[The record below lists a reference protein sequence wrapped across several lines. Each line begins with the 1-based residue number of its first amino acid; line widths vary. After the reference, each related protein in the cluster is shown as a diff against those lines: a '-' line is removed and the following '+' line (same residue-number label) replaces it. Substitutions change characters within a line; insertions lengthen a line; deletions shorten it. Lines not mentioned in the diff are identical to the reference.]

1 MAAGRRGAQNRLTP
15 RAWPATARPTTK
27 TISGDTAMGMLR
39 TLLALSVVLDHLGG
53 GTTDWLVGGRLAVQ
67 LFYVISGFLISYVLT
82 ATDHYRGAPGRFY
95 ANRALRLYPVYLAV
109 AALTLLAYA
118 GNGGAA
124 FWRVYEGLPL
134 TATLF
139 LALSNLVILGQ
150 DWLMFFGIEHG
161 ALAFTGSFAHSDVP
175 LYQGLLVPQAWTLGV
190 ELSFY
195 LIAPFV
201 LHSPRR
207 LLALLVASLALRVAL
222 VASGIGVSDPWTYRF
237 FPTELALFL
246 AGSLSHQVLLPRWQ
260 AWMARAPRLPEVGTG
275 LLLLYVL
282 AHFSIGLPHT
292 VRDGLAVLLF
302 AALLPLAF
310 LFQSRHRLDKVIGEL
325 SYPIYICHA
334 LVILFFD
341 WLLDGTQVR
350 QPAMFTALV
359 VAGCIG
365 FAALLNT
372 LIADP
377 VERLRRR
384 LRRAPPANVT
394 PEEPAPVAGAT
405 RAGAPRPQARAAGAA
420 AGTMPRAPSTIRRA
434 P

>member
-1 MAAGRRGAQNRLTP
+1 
-15 RAWPATARPTTK
+15 
-27 TISGDTAMGMLR
+27 MLR

-109 AALTLLAYA
+109 AALTLLAYI
-118 GNGGAA
+118 GGGAA
-124 FWRVYEGLPL
+124 FWRVYDGLPL
-134 TATLF
+134 AATLF
-139 LALSNLVILGQ
+139 LALSNLLILGQ
-150 DWLMFFGIEHG
+150 DWLMFFGIDQG
-161 ALAFTGSFAHSDVP
+161 ALAFTGSFARSDVP

-190 ELSFY
+190 EMSFY

-207 LLALLVASLALRVAL
+207 LLVLLAASLALRAVL
-222 VASGIGVSDPWTYRF
+222 IASGIGLSDPWTYRF

-260 AWMARAPRLPEVGTG
+260 AWSRRAAWLPELGTG
-275 LLLLYVL
+275 LLALYVL
-282 AHFSIGLPHT
+282 VHFSIGLPHT
-292 VRDGLAVLLF
+292 LRDGLAVLLF

-310 LFQSRHRLDKVIGEL
+310 LFQSRHRLDKIIGEL

-334 LVILFFD
+334 LVILFFG
-341 WLLDGTQVR
+341 WLLDGTQLR

-365 FAALLNT
+365 FAALLNS

-384 LRRAPPANVT
+384 LRAAPP
-394 PEEPAPVAGAT
+394 PADTDTGTAAAPDAS
-405 RAGAPRPQARAAGAA
+405 RRKAPRQRAAASAA
-420 AGTMPRAPSTIRRA
+420 VGTIRRA

>member
-1 MAAGRRGAQNRLTP
+1 
-15 RAWPATARPTTK
+15 
-27 TISGDTAMGMLR
+27 MGILR

-53 GTTDWLVGGRLAVQ
+53 ATTDWLVGGRLAVQ

-82 ATDHYRGAPGRFY
+82 ATDHYQGAVGRFY
-95 ANRALRLYPVYLAV
+95 ANRALRLYPIYLAV

-118 GNGGAA
+118 ADGGA
-124 FWRVYEGLPL
+124 FWRVYDHLPF
-134 TATLF
+134 AAELF
-139 LALSNLVILGQ
+139 LGLSNLLILGQ

-190 ELSFY
+190 EMSFY

-207 LLALLVASLALRVAL
+207 LLTLLAASLALRAVLIAT
-222 VASGIGVSDPWTYRF
+222 GIGLSDPWTYRF

-260 AWMARAPRLPEVGTG
+260 AWTDRFARLPELGTG
-275 LLLLYVL
+275 LLLLYAL

-292 VRDGLAVLLF
+292 LRDGLAVLLF

-310 LFQSRHRLDKVIGEL
+310 LFQSRHRLDQAIGEL
-325 SYPIYICHA
+325 SYPIYICHT
-334 LVILFFD
+334 LVILFFT
-341 WLLDGTQVR
+341 WLLDGAQR
-350 QPAMFTALV
+350 QQPALFTVLV

-365 FAALLNT
+365 LSALLNS

-384 LRRAPPANVT
+384 LRARGDASGTVDT
-394 PEEPAPVAGAT
+394 PRPAPAVA
-405 RAGAPRPQARAAGAA
+405 RAGGARLTGMAQAPRGRAASPQRPVG
-420 AGTMPRAPSTIRRA
+420 TIRRA

>member
-1 MAAGRRGAQNRLTP
+1 
-15 RAWPATARPTTK
+15 
-27 TISGDTAMGMLR
+27 MGMLR

-109 AALTLLAYA
+109 AALTLLAYI
-118 GNGGAA
+118 GGGAA
-124 FWRVYEGLPL
+124 FWRVYDGLPL
-134 TATLF
+134 AATLF
-139 LALSNLVILGQ
+139 LALSNLLILGQ
-150 DWLMFFGIEHG
+150 DWLMFFGIDQG
-161 ALAFTGSFAHSDVP
+161 ALAFTGSFARSDVP

-190 ELSFY
+190 EMSFY

-207 LLALLVASLALRVAL
+207 LLVLLAASLALRAVL
-222 VASGIGVSDPWTYRF
+222 IASGIGLSDPWTYRF

-260 AWMARAPRLPEVGTG
+260 AWSRRAAWLPELGTG
-275 LLLLYVL
+275 LLALYVL
-282 AHFSIGLPHT
+282 VHFSIGLPHT
-292 VRDGLAVLLF
+292 LRDGLAVLLF

-310 LFQSRHRLDKVIGEL
+310 LFQSRHRLDKIIGEL

-334 LVILFFD
+334 LVILFFG
-341 WLLDGTQVR
+341 WLLDGTQLR

-365 FAALLNT
+365 FAALLNS

-384 LRRAPPANVT
+384 LRAAPP
-394 PEEPAPVAGAT
+394 PADTGTAAAPDAS
-405 RAGAPRPQARAAGAA
+405 RRKAPRQRAAASAA
-420 AGTMPRAPSTIRRA
+420 VGTIRRA

>member
-1 MAAGRRGAQNRLTP
+1 
-15 RAWPATARPTTK
+15 
-27 TISGDTAMGMLR
+27 MGMLR

-109 AALTLLAYA
+109 AALTLLAYI
-118 GNGGAA
+118 GGGAA
-124 FWRVYEGLPL
+124 FWRVYDGLPL
-134 TATLF
+134 AATLF
-139 LALSNLVILGQ
+139 LALSNLLILGQ
-150 DWLMFFGIEHG
+150 DWLMFFGIDQG
-161 ALAFTGSFAHSDVP
+161 ALAFTGSFARSDVP

-190 ELSFY
+190 EMSFY

-207 LLALLVASLALRVAL
+207 LLVLLAASLALRAVL
-222 VASGIGVSDPWTYRF
+222 IASGIGLSDPWTYRF

-246 AGSLSHQVLLPRWQ
+246 AGSLSHQVLLACWQ
-260 AWMARAPRLPEVGTG
+260 AWSRRAAWLPELGTG
-275 LLLLYVL
+275 LLALYVL
-282 AHFSIGLPHT
+282 VDFSIGLPHT
-292 VRDGLAVLLF
+292 LRDGLAVLLF

-310 LFQSRHRLDKVIGEL
+310 LFQSRHRLDKIIGEL

-334 LVILFFD
+334 LVILFFG
-341 WLLDGTQVR
+341 WLLDGTQLR

-365 FAALLNT
+365 FAALLNS
-372 LIADP
+372 LIAAP

-384 LRRAPPANVT
+384 LRAAPP
-394 PEEPAPVAGAT
+394 PADTDTGTAAAPDAS
-405 RAGAPRPQARAAGAA
+405 RRKAPRQRAAASAA
-420 AGTMPRAPSTIRRA
+420 VGTIRRA

>member
-1 MAAGRRGAQNRLTP
+1 
-15 RAWPATARPTTK
+15 
-27 TISGDTAMGMLR
+27 MGMLR

-118 GNGGAA
+118 AGGDA
-124 FWRVYEGLPL
+124 FWRVYDGLPL
-134 TATLF
+134 AATLF

-150 DWLMFFGIEHG
+150 DWLMFFGIDHG
-161 ALAFTGSFAHSDVP
+161 ALAFTGSFARSDVP

-190 ELSFY
+190 EMSFY

-207 LLALLVASLALRVAL
+207 LLVLLAASLALRAVL
-222 VASGIGVSDPWTYRF
+222 IASGIGLSDPWTYRF

-260 AWMARAPRLPEVGTG
+260 AWSRRVAWLPELGTG
-275 LLLLYVL
+275 LLTLYVL
-282 AHFSIGLPHT
+282 VHFSIGLPHT
-292 VRDGLAVLLF
+292 LRDGLAVLLF

-310 LFQSRHRLDKVIGEL
+310 VFQSRHRLDKIIGEL

-334 LVILFFD
+334 LVILFFG
-341 WLLDGTQVR
+341 WLLDGTQLR

-365 FAALLNT
+365 LAALLNS

-384 LRRAPPANVT
+384 LRTAPPPAQAEAA
-394 PEEPAPVAGAT
+394 PEAA
-405 RAGAPRPQARAAGAA
+405 RRKAPRQRAAASTTVG
-420 AGTMPRAPSTIRRA
+420 TIRRA

>member
-1 MAAGRRGAQNRLTP
+1 
-15 RAWPATARPTTK
+15 
-27 TISGDTAMGMLR
+27 MGMLR

-109 AALTLLAYA
+109 AALTLLAYI
-118 GNGGAA
+118 GGGAA
-124 FWRVYEGLPL
+124 FWRVYDGLPL
-134 TATLF
+134 AATLF
-139 LALSNLVILGQ
+139 LALSNLLILGQ
-150 DWLMFFGIEHG
+150 DWLMFFGIDQG
-161 ALAFTGSFAHSDVP
+161 ALAFTGSFARSDVP

-190 ELSFY
+190 EMSFY

-207 LLALLVASLALRVAL
+207 LLVLLAASLALRAVL
-222 VASGIGVSDPWTYRF
+222 IASGIGLSDPWTYRF

-260 AWMARAPRLPEVGTG
+260 AWSRRAAWLPELGTG
-275 LLLLYVL
+275 LLALYVL
-282 AHFSIGLPHT
+282 VHFSIGLPHT
-292 VRDGLAVLLF
+292 LRDGLAVLLF

-310 LFQSRHRLDKVIGEL
+310 LFQSRHRLDKIIGEL

-334 LVILFFD
+334 LVILFFG
-341 WLLDGTQVR
+341 WLLDGTQLR

-365 FAALLNT
+365 FAALLNS

-384 LRRAPPANVT
+384 LRAAPP
-394 PEEPAPVAGAT
+394 PADTDTGTAAAPDAS
-405 RAGAPRPQARAAGAA
+405 RRKAPRQRAAASAA
-420 AGTMPRAPSTIRRA
+420 VGTIRRA

>member
-1 MAAGRRGAQNRLTP
+1 
-15 RAWPATARPTTK
+15 
-27 TISGDTAMGMLR
+27 MGMLR

-109 AALTLLAYA
+109 AALTLLAYL
-118 GNGGAA
+118 GGGAA
-124 FWRVYEGLPL
+124 FWRVYDGLPL
-134 TATLF
+134 AATLF
-139 LALSNLVILGQ
+139 LALSNLLILGQ
-150 DWLMFFGIEHG
+150 DWLMFFGIDQG
-161 ALAFTGSFAHSDVP
+161 ALAFTGSFARSDVP

-190 ELSFY
+190 EMSFY

-207 LLALLVASLALRVAL
+207 LLVLLAASLALRAAL
-222 VASGIGVSDPWTYRF
+222 IASGIGLSDPWTYRF

-260 AWMARAPRLPEVGTG
+260 AWSRRAAWLPELGTG
-275 LLLLYVL
+275 LLALYVL
-282 AHFSIGLPHT
+282 VHFSIGLPHT
-292 VRDGLAVLLF
+292 LRDGLAVLLF

-310 LFQSRHRLDKVIGEL
+310 LFQSRHRLDKIIGEL

-334 LVILFFD
+334 LVILFFG
-341 WLLDGTQVR
+341 WLLDGTQLR

-365 FAALLNT
+365 FAALLNS

-384 LRRAPPANVT
+384 LRAAPP
-394 PEEPAPVAGAT
+394 PADTDTGTAAAPDAS
-405 RAGAPRPQARAAGAA
+405 RRKAPRQRAAASAA
-420 AGTMPRAPSTIRRA
+420 VGTIRRA